1 MTLDNDSFFTNYHLV
16 KVLFDTEGE
25 NSYLRKPSN
34 NHKAE
39 FYLIHFQTDFSFV
52 KSKTQVKKIHFLGLY
67 IANSSAPSRSQMLSR
82 LIDERTKS
90 GFNRRLNFFRS
101 I

>member
-52 KSKTQVKKIHFLGLY
+52 KSFLGLY
-67 IANSSAPSRSQMLSR
+67 IANSPAPSRSQMPSR